1 MFRIRSHQP
10 MPLPMS
16 TKHVRTVSDLV
27 RFGCGLKVD
36 CMACGGGST
45 FDDGVACAKAGVTG
59 DLSTL
64 AGKLKCSR
72 CGAKEAKL
80 TVLPP
85 M

>member
-1 MFRIRSHQP
+1 
-10 MPLPMS
+10 
-16 TKHVRTVSDLV
+16 
-27 RFGCGLKVD
+27 
-36 CMACGGGST
+36 MACGGGST